1 MADGIVPVVGTRV
14 LEFEGAAAAKGVVN
28 GYGSVANRWAFSFDS
43 PFWKAVK
50 HAQELGRRGTDCR
63 VAIIDSGCNLSIP
76 RFSQRVDAV
85 KSFVPGAADKDPLG
99 HGTAVALLITEVA
112 PECRLDIYQVARD
125 GKPDESAV
133 IEALKAVAE
142 SNADVVNVS
151 IAALSPFQF
160 TAEQLQMAITNGD
173 GSGKKYALESPPCAL
188 CAAASHASA
197 RGKLVFA
204 AAGNKPNTA
213 SCPARANGVAAAG
226 FAGKDDKVTTLK
238 NGGMHHAA
246 FAAGPTAPQTLLL
259 DLSLAEIP
267 GVLGTSFAAPLFA
280 GAGALGLSQKEL
292 LNYIVSN
299 GAAALPQLF
308 HAMIDSSTPNPDPEL
323 VKQISRW
330 YLNAQ
335 KKLPHVHCQYQAEVN
350 AQAPHSDPSHCFS
363 CGIFAEPIMVNHG
376 LWLLETNR
384 TESARSLLEAAR
396 TVAPWSADATANLGA
411 TMRELGDIPS
421 AINLYELA
429 LQLRPGFRVYTSEL
443 KRLRKR
449 LPNGGSGWW
458 SRLWSG
464 GK

>member
-1 MADGIVPVVGTRV
+1 MAVGIVAVVGSRV

-28 GYGSVANRWAFSFDS
+28 GYDSVANRWAFSFDS

-50 HAQELGRRGTDCR
+50 HAQELGHRGSGRR
-63 VAIIDSGCNLSIP
+63 VAIIDSGCDLGIP
-76 RFSQRVDAV
+76 RLRQHVDAV

-112 PECRLDIYQVARD
+112 PECRLDIYQVARE

-133 IEALKAVAE
+133 IDALKAVAE

-151 IAALSPFQF
+151 IAHHSPFKF
-160 TAEQLQMAITNGD
+160 TAEQVQMAITAGD

-188 CAAASHASA
+188 CSAASNASS

-204 AAGNKPNTA
+204 AAGNKPNIA

-226 FAGKDDKVTTLK
+226 FEGKDDKVTTLE
-238 NGGMHHAA
+238 NGGMHHVS
-246 FAAGPTAPQTLLL
+246 FAAGPAAPQTSLL

-267 GVLGTSFAAPLFA
+267 GVLGTSFASPLFA

-292 LNYIVSN
+292 SDYIVSN
-299 GAAALPQLF
+299 ATAALPQLF
-308 HAMIDSSTPNPDPEL
+308 QGMIGSSRLNPNPEL

-330 YLNAQ
+330 YLNVQ

-350 AQAPHSDPSHCFS
+350 AQVPHSDPSHCFS

-376 LWLLETNR
+376 LWLLMTHQ

-396 TVAPWSADATANLGA
+396 IVAPWSADATANLGA
-411 TMRELGDIPS
+411 TMRELDNIPI
-421 AINLYELA
+421 AIKLYELA
-429 LQLRPGFRVYTSEL
+429 LQLRPGFRVYTSEI

-449 LPNGGSGWW
+449 LPSGGGGWW
-458 SRLWSG
+458 SHLWSG
-464 GK
+464 EK